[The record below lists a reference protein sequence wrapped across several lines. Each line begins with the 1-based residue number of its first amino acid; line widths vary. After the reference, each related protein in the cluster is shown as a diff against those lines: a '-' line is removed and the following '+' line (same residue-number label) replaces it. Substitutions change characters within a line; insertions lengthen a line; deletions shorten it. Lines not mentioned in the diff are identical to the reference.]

1 MSVLAQVRPDSWNLP
16 LLLHVGG
23 AMILVAG
30 VLTAASALVVARG
43 EGPLLRVGYRALLIV
58 ALPGFIVMRASAEW
72 IADKEG
78 FKAEGAPEPDW
89 LGIGYIV
96 SDAGA
101 LLLIIALIVGGIG
114 SSRMRKGEGGQG
126 LLRATLVISIVLLVA
141 FTVAIWA
148 MSGKPD

>member
-1 MSVLAQVRPDSWNLP
+1 MSVLAQVRPDSWNFP

-30 VLTAASALVVARG
+30 VLTATSALVVARG
-43 EGPLLRVGYRALLIV
+43 EASILRVGYRALLIV

-78 FKAEGAPEPDW
+78 FNEKGAPEPDW

-96 SDAGA
+96 ADLGA
-101 LLLIIALIVGGIG
+101 LLLLIALVLGAVGA
-114 SSRMRKGEGGQG
+114 SRVRKGTGGEG
-126 LLRATLVISIVLLVA
+126 LLKATMVISIVLLVA
-141 FTVAIWA
+141 YTVAVWA
-148 MSGKPD
+148 MGSKPS

>member
-1 MSVLAQVRPDSWNLP
+1 MSVLAQVRPDSWNFP

-30 VLTAASALVVARG
+30 VLTATSALVVARG
-43 EGPLLRVGYRALLIV
+43 EASVLRIGYRAFLIV

-78 FKAEGAPEPDW
+78 FNAKGVPEPDW
-89 LGIGYIV
+89 LGIGYVV

-101 LLLIIALIVGGIG
+101 LLLIIALTVGGIG
-114 SSRMRKGEGGQG
+114 SSRMRKGEGGQR
-126 LLRATLVISIVLLVA
+126 LLRATLVISIVLLIA
-141 FTVAIWA
+141 FTVAVWA
-148 MSGKPD
+148 MAGKPD

>member
-1 MSVLAQVRPDSWNLP
+1 MSVLAQVRPDSWNFP

-30 VLTAASALVVARG
+30 VLTATSALVVARNAAS
-43 EGPLLRVGYRALLIV
+43 LLRIGYRALLIV

-78 FKAEGAPEPDW
+78 FNAKGAPEPDW

-148 MSGKPD
+148 MSAKPD

>member
-1 MSVLAQVRPDSWNLP
+1 MIVLALVRPDSWNFP

-30 VLTAASALVVARG
+30 VLTATSALVVARG
-43 EGPLLRVGYRALLIV
+43 DVALLRLGYRALLIV
-58 ALPGFIVMRASAEW
+58 GLPGYILMRVGAEW

-78 FKAEGAPEPDW
+78 FNAKGAPQPDW

-96 SDAGA
+96 ADGGA

-114 SSRMRKGEGGQG
+114 LSRVRKGEGGQG
-126 LLRATLVISIVLLVA
+126 LLRATLVISIVLMVA
-141 FTVAIWA
+141 YTVAIWA
-148 MSGKPD
+148 MSGKPG

>member
-1 MSVLAQVRPDSWNLP
+1 MSVLAQVRPDSWNFP

>member
-1 MSVLAQVRPDSWNLP
+1 MSVLAQVRPDSWNFP

-23 AMILVAG
+23 AMILVA
-30 VLTAASALVVARG
+30 
-43 EGPLLRVGYRALLIV
+43 

-78 FKAEGAPEPDW
+78 FNAEGAPEPDW
-89 LGIGYIV
+89 LGVGYIV
-96 SDAGA
+96 SDLGA

-148 MSGKPD
+148 MSAKPD